1 MILVVARHELLGHW
15 RSPAGWVAAG
25 GLALLYAWLF
35 LLAVEG
41 YLQRP
46 QNEGDGLTAHLLA
59 EYLAPASGL
68 LLLVVPLFSM
78 RLVAG
83 ELASGSFRLLQ
94 SAPLSMAAVAGGKLL
109 GLLALQ
115 ALLVLVALALP
126 ALLALISDTPLD
138 WGALAAAGLGLLLF
152 GAACAACG
160 LYFSCLTRQP
170 AVAALGSLGTLLL
183 LWLLDGAASAG
194 AGGSGGGELL
204 RLLSP
209 PAHLRSFLRGLLDSA
224 DIAYFL
230 LFTGFFW
237 ALAARRLDNLRLLG
251 E

>member
-1 MILVVARHELLGHW
+1 MILVVARHELLGQW

-41 YLQRP
+41 YLQNP
-46 QNEGDGLTAHLLA
+46 QASGGGLTAHLLA

-68 LLLVVPLFSM
+68 LLLVTPLFSM

-115 ALLVLVALALP
+115 ALLVLIALSLP
-126 ALLALISDTPLD
+126 ALLAVISDTPLD

-152 GAACAACG
+152 GGACGACG
-160 LYFSCLTRQP
+160 LYFSCLSRQP

-183 LWLLDGAASAG
+183 LWLLDGAANAG
-194 AGGSGGGELL
+194 AGGGELL

-230 LFTGFFW
+230 LFIGFFW